1 MASKDT
7 TNAQIGNTSGVLC
20 DAGDDS
26 RHEDSHPNVILAEQ
40 ASSDGVPSGAGDD
53 PELILDV
60 HYFIPTEQ
68 AFLPKKIGDKLVMR
82 QIYNNK
88 FEATNE
94 FLNSDDKGLYYKRS
108 PSLNRPIPT
117 REDGVAAFLPWGQ
130 STYGVEEKDHIAI
143 FALQQQSAPL
153 SGQPLP
159 LQDLP

>member
-1 MASKDT
+1 MASNT
-7 TNAQIGNTSGVLC
+7 TNTQLGSTFGVLRGVG
-20 DAGDDS
+20 GDPQHS
-26 RHEDSHPNVILAEQ
+26 RQNAE
-40 ASSDGVPSGAGDD
+40 DD
-53 PELILDV
+53 PGLIKNVD
-60 HYFIPTEQ
+60 YFIPTEQ

-130 STYGVEEKDHIAI
+130 STYGVEEKDYIAI

-159 LQDLP
+159 LQDFPEVHGQPHAQGYGGS